1 MLEAAA
7 PQSVGL
13 CPRRLGRIENGMR
26 PYIEEGRLPGLAMV
40 VARRGKVAYRCQLGW
55 ADVERQKPMR
65 ADTVGRIYSMT
76 KPIVC
81 TALMTLYEEGL
92 FQLFDPVAS
101 YLPAFGAMRVMGA
114 DGKTVDAA
122 RPVTVGMLLTHTSG
136 LSYDFLPHTPVAGLY
151 RQARVTADGSRS
163 LADMVETVADLPL
176 ASQPGS
182 AWHYGVGID
191 VAARLIEILTQKP
204 LGQVLHERLFA
215 PLGMEDTAFAL
226 PADKQGR
233 LATLYGQ
240 GDIAHDTLTQLAEHG
255 EEPMRPVDVEESYP
269 LNDPAYARGGLGLY
283 STAED
288 YLRFAQM
295 LLNGGTFEGARVIGR
310 KTLELMHANHL
321 PADLM
326 PMEVMPGMPI
336 GGYGFGLGS
345 RVLLDVA
352 RSEMPGSA
360 GEFGWAGAA
369 RTYYWVDPR
378 EELVGVLVTQL
389 LGVEQPQKAF
399 QALVY
404 QAIDD

>member
-13 CPRRLGRIENGMR
+13 CPRRLGRIEDGMR
-26 PYIEEGRLPGLAMV
+26 PYVDEGRLPGLALV
-40 VARRGKVAYRCQLGW
+40 LARRGKVAYRRQMGW
-55 ADVERQKPMR
+55 ADVQGQKPMR
-65 ADTVGRIYSMT
+65 ADTLGRIYSMT
-76 KPIVC
+76 KPVVC
-81 TALMTLYEEGL
+81 TALMTLYEEGR
-92 FQLFDPVAS
+92 FQLFDPVAK
-101 YLPAFGAMRVMGA
+101 YLPAFGSMRVMGSGGGTA
-114 DGKTVDAA
+114 EAERPLTV
-122 RPVTVGMLLTHTSG
+122 RMLLTHTSG

-151 RQARVTADGSRS
+151 REARITADGSRS
-163 LADMVETVADLPL
+163 LAAMVDAVADLPL
-176 ASQPGS
+176 ACQPGS

-191 VAARLIEILTQKP
+191 VAARLVEVLTGKA
-204 LGQVLHERLFA
+204 LGQVLQERLFG
-215 PLGMEDTAFAL
+215 PLGMDDTAFRV
-226 PADKQGR
+226 PPDKRGR

-240 GDIAHDTLTQLAEHG
+240 GDISCDTLTQLAERDG
-255 EEPMRPVDVEESYP
+255 QAMQPVDVGESYP
-269 LNDPAYARGGLGLY
+269 LDDPEYARGGLGLY
-283 STAED
+283 STADD

-295 LLNGGTFEGARVIGR
+295 LLNGGTLGDVRVIGR

-321 PADLM
+321 PAALL

-352 RSEMPGSA
+352 QAEMPGSV

-389 LGVEQPQKAF
+389 LGVEQPQKEF
-399 QALVY
+399 QALAY